1 MRVLI
6 ADDSALLRK
15 NISKL
20 ITSSF
25 PDSLIIEAEDVSTAL
40 DAVATGEID
49 AVVLDLQ
56 MPGGGGFEVLES
68 IRGRGENYPV
78 IVLTNHATEH
88 FRQRSYELGADYFL
102 DKSNE
107 YEKILDLFK
116 SIAASSGEN
125 NSIME

>member
-20 ITSSF
+20 ITSAL
-25 PDSLIIEAEDVSTAL
+25 PDSLIIEAEDISTAL
-40 DAVATGEID
+40 KAISAGSID

-56 MPGGGGFEVLES
+56 MPGGSGFEVLEF
-68 IRGRGENYPV
+68 IREKKESYPV
-78 IVLTNHATEH
+78 FVLTNHATEH
-88 FRQRSYELGADYFL
+88 FRQRSYELGADYFF

-107 YEKILDLFK
+107 YERIVDLLK
-116 SIAASSGEN
+116 GIAAGR
-125 NSIME
+125 